1 MPTTN
6 RSPDHCTRLGTGHE
20 VSSDDVI
27 DADEKSPERP
37 RKAIPEK
44 KHHRAN
50 PYSKRISGLSGVF
63 LAGLPLPLPYA
74 AVCPPLKSIALPP
87 FILLIRNTKRPLTL
101 YPQGFKD
108 GLVISRKVFCP
119 HSKPV
124 ECSKLRNPGESG
136 QIPAETIDRRC
147 TRGEISAVLRCKIE
161 KRVQEVRR
169 VGAWVPQRKSDH
181 LIDSFFPR

>member
-6 RSPDHCTRLGTGHE
+6 RNPDHRTRLGTGHE
-20 VSSDDVI
+20 VPGDDVI
-27 DADEKSPERP
+27 DADEKPTERP

-44 KHHRAN
+44 KHHRSN

-63 LAGLPLPLPYA
+63 LAGLPMPLPYA
-74 AVCPPLKSIALPP
+74 AACPPLKSIALPP
-87 FILLIRNTKRPLTL
+87 FILLRRNTKRPLTL
-101 YPQGFKD
+101 YPQGFQD

-124 ECSKLRNPGESG
+124 ECSKPWNPGESG

-147 TRGEISAVLRCKIE
+147 NRSEISTVLR
-161 KRVQEVRR
+161 VRR
-169 VGAWVPQRKSDH
+169 KINDQTLG
-181 LIDSFFPR
+181 LIM